1 MASIP
6 IPRSAARCGLVGV
19 FILVCLGLVVSR
31 KGGVLSSVNVRK
43 SEGKATSNQYSLG
56 GEVGHP
62 FCKTDARFA
71 MLVFLR
77 VFNFYKRNRVQRFEV
92 EFLNYETQGSFST
105 KAWVFEWR
113 LNLQKHSLA
122 RVPVGKP

>member
-1 MASIP
+1 MEAACEWDRKMTSIP

-56 GEVGHP
+56 GAVG
-62 FCKTDARFA
+62 TLWID
-71 MLVFLR
+71 
-77 VFNFYKRNRVQRFEV
+77 
-92 EFLNYETQGSFST
+92 
-105 KAWVFEWR
+105 
-113 LNLQKHSLA
+113 
-122 RVPVGKP
+122 